1 MKTILV
7 TGGGGFVGSNLVASL
22 MARGS
27 HHIVVCDHFGSGEKW
42 RNLSKHPVFEI
53 IPPEQV
59 FEWLEFNKQHIEM
72 VYHLGGTASTT
83 EKNIDLILKSNFA
96 LSLKLWRWCN
106 VRGVRLVY
114 SSSYA
119 TYGDGSQGFDDNIEP
134 AYMKTLKP
142 MNGYGWSKHLF
153 DTHVAGAIARKE
165 VGLPQWAGLKMFNVY
180 GPNEYHKEDQK
191 SVISNMALHAVQ
203 GGIVRLFRSYNPNY
217 ADGGQ
222 KRDVIYIKD
231 VVKVLLWFLDN
242 PKISGLFN
250 LGTGKAG
257 TFNDMASSIFSA
269 LGRMPNIHYIDMPE
283 ELVKKYQYFTE
294 AKMDRLRAAGFKDE
308 FLSPTDGI
316 KDYVQNYLTKPDPY
330 L

>member
-7 TGGGGFVGSNLVASL
+7 TGGGGFVGSNLVAAL
-22 MARGS
+22 LARGT
-27 HHIVVCDHFGSGEKW
+27 HHIVVSDTFGTSEKW

-53 IPPEQV
+53 IPPEQM
-59 FEWLEFNKQHIEM
+59 FEWLEFNKQHIE
-72 VYHLGGTASTT
+72 VIFHTGGSASTT
-83 EKNIDLILKSNFA
+83 EKNMDVAIKGNFT

-106 VRGVRLVY
+106 ARGIRLIY
-114 SSSYA
+114 TSSYS
-119 TYGDGSQGFDDNIEP
+119 TYGNGEQGFDDNIELT
-134 AYMKTLKP
+134 YMKSLRP
-142 MNGYGWSKHLF
+142 MNGHGWSQHLF
-153 DTHVAGAIARKE
+153 DMHVAGAVARKE
-165 VGLPQWAGLKMFNVY
+165 VGLPQWAGLKLFNAY

-191 SVISNMALHAVQ
+191 SVITSMALHAAQ

-231 VVKVLLWFLDN
+231 VVKVMLWFLDN
-242 PKISGLFN
+242 PKASGLFN
-250 LGTGKAG
+250 LGSGKAA
-257 TFNDMASSIFSA
+257 TFNDMASAIF
-269 LGRMPNIHYIDMPE
+269 LGLGKPSNIHYIDMPE

-294 AKMDRLRAAGFKDE
+294 AKMDRLRAAGYTDAFTP
-308 FLSPTDGI
+308 LADGI